1 MTSFMMTVTNIA
13 MFGSAILCV
22 IIFWA
27 VDRVFGYW
35 LITNTV
41 SGLFLNNVIKLTACV
56 YRPWVRWP
64 QLDPP
69 EKAIESATGYSF
81 PSRHTQVASSFFG
94 SCSLSMRDKNKAVS
108 CLCVAAILLTA
119 LSRNFLGVHTLTD
132 VLASIL
138 ISVIMI
144 AVNARLFEKVK
155 KDRSLLYKLIAAGC
169 AAAVLAIIY
178 FTFKTYPVDYIDG
191 NLVVD
196 PTAMKN
202 DGYAA
207 AGAFLAFWRALS
219 SRSVMCAL
227 QQRVRSLRRSS
238 ECCAAYR
245 LPLFGCSSSKSRS
258 IP

>member
-1 MTSFMMTVTNIA
+1 MDLRYLLLLQQLRESSGDLMTSFMMTVTNIA

-81 PSRHTQVASSFFG
+81 PSGHTQVASSFFG

-155 KDRSLLYKLIAAGC
+155 KDRSLLYKLIWII
-169 AAAVLAIIY
+169 LTAI
-178 FTFKTYPVDYIDG
+178 
-191 NLVVD
+191 L
-196 PTAMKN
+196 
-202 DGYAA
+202 
-207 AGAFLAFWRALS
+207 
-219 SRSVMCAL
+219 
-227 QQRVRSLRRSS
+227 
-238 ECCAAYR
+238 
-245 LPLFGCSSSKSRS
+245 
-258 IP
+258 